1 MYVFLKRLIDI
12 SGALV
17 GLMILAPLFAVLSV
31 LIKIDSPGPVI
42 FAQDRVSR
50 GGKTFRLYKFRS
62 MIENAEEILYRNK
75 RLLKEYEENSYKILD
90 DPRLTRVGKFLRR
103 FSLDELP
110 QLWNVLKGDMSLV
123 GPRAYRPIELQNQQ
137 EVYPETKQYVATLL
151 TIKPGVTGPWQTS
164 GRSNINFDQRV
175 RMDASY
181 ALRRSLVYD
190 FKLLLKTIPAVIN
203 GDGAA

>member
-1 MYVFLKRLIDI
+1 MYTLLKRLIDI
-12 SGALV
+12 FGSLV
-17 GLMILAPLFAVLSV
+17 GLILISPLFIIVAI
-31 LIKIDSPGPVI
+31 LIKSDSIGSVI
-42 FAQDRVSR
+42 FFQERVSK

-62 MIENAEEILYRNK
+62 MIENAEEVLYK
-75 RLLKEYEENSYKILD
+75 DKKLLREYEANSYKILN
-90 DPRLTRVGKFLRR
+90 DPRLTGMGKFIRR

-137 EVYPETKQYVATLL
+137 EVYPETRKYVATLL
-151 TIKPGVTGPWQTS
+151 TIKPGITGPWQTS

-181 ALRRSLVYD
+181 ALRRSLFYD
-190 FKLLLKTIPAVIN
+190 FKILLKTIPAVIN
-203 GDGAA
+203 GEGAS